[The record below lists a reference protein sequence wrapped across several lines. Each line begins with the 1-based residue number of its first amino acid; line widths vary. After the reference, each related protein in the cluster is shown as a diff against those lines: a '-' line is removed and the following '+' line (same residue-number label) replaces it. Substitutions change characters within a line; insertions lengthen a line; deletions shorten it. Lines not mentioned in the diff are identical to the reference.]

1 LRGEPTEQPQ
11 GWRGDVVAVAKR
23 ELSAGETL
31 DGQGGY
37 TVWGKLA
44 PAEHSLAHGALP
56 IGLASHVELQR
67 DRGRHDRVLGRRRD
81 AGQRGGCGAAE
92 YGAAF
97 RGASSRNSRRNREVP
112 MEFRQFGRTG
122 LKVSAIGFGCWEIG
136 GTYGHVD
143 EIQFHRAVHAAVDT
157 GITCFDTAEAY
168 GMGVSEEALARALA
182 GRRNGVVIA
191 TKFGVGYE
199 EMPNRR
205 DSSRARV
212 LASIDNSLKR
222 LRTDHIDIYFV
233 HWPDPNTPL
242 EETMAALDEIERQGK
257 VRYIGVSNFRLSQ
270 IEEAMRLRRV
280 DVVQYAWNMFDR
292 RMRAE
297 IFPYCAA
304 QQIAVM
310 AYGSL
315 AYGMLS
321 GTFHAGMQ
329 FEESDWRSKGGM
341 LGNLNLFRTLF
352 GPEHF
357 LRNLAAVEELKP
369 LAAKYGKTLP
379 QLALRWTLSNPVI
392 GTALVGFRTPPEV
405 AENLGALG
413 WEISNADM
421 AEIDA
426 VLARHGAVSV
436 PSGWLED

>member
-1 LRGEPTEQPQ
+1 
-11 GWRGDVVAVAKR
+11 
-23 ELSAGETL
+23 
-31 DGQGGY
+31 
-37 TVWGKLA
+37 
-44 PAEHSLAHGALP
+44 
-56 IGLASHVELQR
+56 
-67 DRGRHDRVLGRRRD
+67 
-81 AGQRGGCGAAE
+81 
-92 YGAAF
+92 
-97 RGASSRNSRRNREVP
+97 

-329 FEESDWRSKGGM
+329 FEENDWRSKGGM

-392 GTALVGFRTPPEV
+392 GTALVGFLTPPEV